1 MLGVRRI
8 GLAGVLALA
17 LGGATRGAAEPPPPG
32 AGAATAGALLLRAGA
47 PSLVLAVGARIESVD
62 PESGKTIG
70 ALTPVTVPGF
80 TWRRFLRRGRFLLAE
95 GRTDWTREPFWNAT
109 RGLVLLDET
118 GRVRW
123 TETHILTRNRASHA
137 VFLDGEGNV
146 AFDKLDQP
154 QLIKPDG
161 TRIDTSY
168 PPAGP
173 VLHGKTEVLP
183 LKLLCS
189 TKVDHWLA
197 VNTQSVFHA
206 GPSDDIVKQLL
217 VKPTPDDRQL
227 ALVQTIDVAPEEDMY
242 RTEVKTAARMPL
254 PPACG
259 RGARRWV
266 SETMSPRHWILE
278 CAPEK
283 SEYEPMQKWAMF
295 VIDVEARTFRR
306 LAPPPSDQSGVPR
319 DARLPDKI
327 DATVMP
333 DGTIVATVWNHCRTA
348 VHMSTSGGGWKRS
361 DVASDSG
368 ASLGPEAVCGRLT
381 LRTALPGTTHCSHPS
396 GPATHVLRPDG
407 SWLALPYAIA
417 APQSGSCSGDAEAVA
432 FIVGDALT
440 TARLDRDERRTV
452 RAGLNKDTPLAW
464 LP

>member
-1 MLGVRRI
+1 VRRI

-17 LGGATRGAAEPPPPG
+17 LGGATRGAAEPPPPT
-32 AGAATAGALLLRAGA
+32 AGAATAGALLLRAGG

-173 VLHGKTEVLP
+173 VLHGKAEVLP
-183 LKLLCS
+183 LKPLCAK
-189 TKVDHWLA
+189 KVDHWLA

-206 GPSDDIVKQLL
+206 APSDDIGKQFLL
-217 VKPTPDDRQL
+217 KPTPDDRQL
-227 ALVQTIDVAPEEDMY
+227 ALVQTIDVAPEEDAY
-242 RTEVKTAARMPL
+242 RSEIGTMARLPL
-254 PPACG
+254 PPVC
-259 RGARRWV
+259 RGARHRHV
-266 SETMSPRHWILE
+266 SETMSSRHWIMR
-278 CAPEK
+278 CTPE
-283 SEYEPMQKWAMF
+283 SDDGQWGRSTAF
-295 VIDVEARTFRR
+295 VIDVEARRLRR
-306 LAPPPSDQSGVPR
+306 LAPPASDQSGVPR
-319 DARLPDKI
+319 EARGPDKV

-333 DGTIVATVWNHCRTA
+333 DGKIIATVWNHCRTA

-361 DVASDSG
+361 DVASDWG
-368 ASLGPEAVCGRLT
+368 AFLAPEAVCGRLT
-381 LRTALPGTTHCSHPS
+381 LQTALPGTTHCSHPS

-417 APQSGSCSGDAEAVA
+417 APQSGSCSRDAEAVA
-432 FIVGDALT
+432 FMVGDALT

-452 RAGLNKDTPLAW
+452 RAGLNEDTPLAW

>member
-1 MLGVRRI
+1 VGVRRI

-17 LGGATRGAAEPPPPG
+17 LGGATRGASESPPP
-32 AGAATAGALLLRAGA
+32 ATSAATAGGLPLRAGG

-95 GRTDWTREPFWNAT
+95 GRTDWVKEPFWNAT

-123 TETHILTRNRASHA
+123 TETHVLTRNRASQA

-154 QLIKPDG
+154 LLIKPDG

-173 VLHGKTEVLP
+173 VLHGKAEVLP
-183 LKLLCS
+183 LKPLCS
-189 TKVDHWLA
+189 EKVDHWLA
-197 VNTQSVFHA
+197 VNTGQTIHA
-206 GPSDDIVKQLL
+206 PTADIFKQLL

-227 ALVQTIDVAPEEDMY
+227 ALVQTIDVAPEDDAY
-242 RTEVKTAARMPL
+242 RSEVGTMARLRL
-254 PPACG
+254 PPVC
-259 RGARRWV
+259 RGVGYRHVW
-266 SETMSPRHWILE
+266 ETMSPRHWIMR
-278 CAPEK
+278 CTPE
-283 SEYEPMQKWAMF
+283 SDDGRWGRSTAF
-295 VIDVEARTFRR
+295 VVDVEARRLRR
-306 LAPPPSDQSGVPR
+306 LAPPPSDQSGVPAS
-319 DARLPDKI
+319 ARQPDEV

-333 DGTIVATVWNHCRTA
+333 DGTIVATVWNHCRTT
-348 VHMSTSGGGWKRS
+348 VQLSMPGGRWKRS
-361 DVASDSG
+361 DVATAWG
-368 ASLGPEAVCGRLT
+368 APFDPEPVCGRLT
-381 LRTALPGTTHCSHPS
+381 LQTGLTTSNIHCSQPS
-396 GPATHVLRPDG
+396 PPATRVLRPDG

-417 APQSGSCSGDAEAVA
+417 APQSGSCSSDAETVA
-432 FIVGDALT
+432 LIVGDALT